1 MYMYKHT
8 HTSKYSLAWTQ
19 LCSKKEQGQWGMGRF
34 STQSVEKCHACS
46 KVKGQHPYH
55 RDTWCPRWCSPPVTM
70 GMTHTPSAYG
80 STRGR
85 ECSCLSP
92 PALVE
97 EAWNSV
103 AVQTAWKL
111 EPAYQYEDDA
121 GQSDKMNKVPS
132 LHIPMLAISQC
143 PQ

>member
-1 MYMYKHT
+1 MWLFQCKAI
-8 HTSKYSLAWTQ
+8 K
-19 LCSKKEQGQWGMGRF
+19 
-34 STQSVEKCHACS
+34 QSREISRLWPTTVHAF
-46 KVKGQHPYH
+46 KGEEYVLQQ
-55 RDTWCPRWCSPPVTM
+55 
-70 GMTHTPSAYG
+70 
-80 STRGR
+80 
-85 ECSCLSP
+85 
-92 PALVE
+92 VE

-132 LHIPMLAISQC
+132 LHIPMLAIGQC